1 MYKSSIPQFHLLI
14 IPIFFVLGDI
24 FLFCFGYW
32 KFLILFQNLRS
43 QLVYTVLYDHNL
55 LLDDQNLRSQL
66 VYTILYDHNLLLDD
80 QNLRSQLVYT
90 VLYDHNLLL
99 DLCRNQICVIWA
111 QHWSFTD
118 VNIMLNGMLDKHH
131 CRSNFFFI
139 NFKGQFPLLVRK

>member
-1 MYKSSIPQFHLLI
+1 M
-14 IPIFFVLGDI
+14 LGDI

-99 DLCRNQICVIWA
+99 DLCRNQICVI
-111 QHWSFTD
+111 
-118 VNIMLNGMLDKHH
+118 
-131 CRSNFFFI
+131 
-139 NFKGQFPLLVRK
+139 